1 MNEGNDV
8 FVIGEAA
15 GAVSSYRVRVLFPGE
30 ASASTKTYQVLN
42 TSGVAQ
48 GVRVLCAR
56 VSGSW
61 VVLGALRG

>member
-1 MNEGNDV
+1 MNDENDV

-15 GAVSSYRVRVLFPGE
+15 GSVSSYRVKVLFPGE
-30 ASASTKTYQVLN
+30 TTASGKTYQVLN
-42 TSGVAQ
+42 TTGVSN

>member
-1 MNEGNDV
+1 MTDENDV

>member
-1 MNEGNDV
+1 MIDENDV
-8 FVIGEAA
+8 FVIAEAA
-15 GAVSSYRVRVLFPGE
+15 GSVSNYRVKVLFPGE
-30 ASASTKTYQVLN
+30 TTASGKTYQVLN
-42 TSGVAQ
+42 TSGVSQ

>member
-1 MNEGNDV
+1 MNDENDV
-8 FVIGEAA
+8 FVIAEAA
-15 GAVSSYRVRVLFPGE
+15 GSVSSYRVKVLFPGE
-30 ASASTKTYQVLN
+30 TTASGKTYQVLN
-42 TSGVAQ
+42 TSGVSQ

>member
-1 MNEGNDV
+1 MNDENDV

-15 GAVSSYRVRVLFPGE
+15 GAVSSYRVKVLFPGE
-30 ASASTKTYQVLN
+30 TTASGKTYQVLN
-42 TSGVAQ
+42 TTGVSN

>member
-1 MNEGNDV
+1 MNDENDV

-15 GAVSSYRVRVLFPGE
+15 GAVSSYRVKVRFPGE
-30 ASASTKTYQVLN
+30 SSASTKTYQVLN

-61 VVLGALRG
+61 VVIGALRG

>member
-1 MNEGNDV
+1 MNEENDV

>member
-1 MNEGNDV
+1 MNEDNDV

-15 GAVSSYRVRVLFPGE
+15 GSVSSYRVKVLFPGE
-30 ASASTKTYQVLN
+30 SSASTKTYQVLN
-42 TSGVAQ
+42 TTGVSN

>member
-1 MNEGNDV
+1 MTDENDV
-8 FVIGEAA
+8 FVIAEAA
-15 GAVSSYRVRVLFPGE
+15 GAVSSYRVKLLFPGE
-30 ASASTKTYQVLN
+30 TTASGKTYQVLN
-42 TSGVAQ
+42 TTGVAL

>member
-1 MNEGNDV
+1 MIDENDV

-15 GAVSSYRVRVLFPGE
+15 GSVSSYRVKVLFPGE
-30 ASASTKTYQVLN
+30 SSASTKTYQVLN